1 MVFGKPVS
9 GLQPI
14 PLWKHLK
21 TETRKQIKKRL
32 KNEVRIF
39 CALMICLLCHVLI
52 KAASKCKTEAVLVKL
67 SAPPPEGKTED
78 VSAKVSAPP
87 FTEEKGSEIEV
98 RTFCVVIISSLCH
111 IITEG

>member
-1 MVFGKPVS
+1 MVFEKPVS

-52 KAASKCKTEAVLVKL
+52 KAASKCKTEAVSVKP
-67 SAPPPEGKTED
+67 SAPPSEVKTKD
-78 VSAKVSAPP
+78 VSAHP
-87 FTEEKGSEIEV
+87 FKEEKGSKIKV
-98 RTFCVVIISSLCH
+98 RTFCVVIVSSLCH
-111 IITEG
+111 ILTKGFC